1 MDWIWYSQN
10 HIANGLLANPPQFY
24 LPFESDSVSVVTEEH
39 ERTKE
44 MLTNH
49 KICKSALGYLLNLKI
64 KPWLQMKNG
73 VANSIIHQH
82 GLIGKTSNRQK
93 EFNEQVKNNL
103 DDYFLT
109 LEMLASPTST
119 RFVREQTRTCLRDDD
134 DGGKVVELPPYLS
147 KRKLYRRFC
156 NEQGWEVTTSASIG
170 IDKITKQ
177 REDAN
182 YVCTSWPTFLAYWK
196 SEYPHIV
203 QRRPS
208 EDICDQCFLYCNA
221 FRHRLVQQRA
231 AVISST
237 KQ

>member
-119 RFVREQTRTCLRDDD
+119 RFVREQTRILACVTTMMEGRWLSCHHI
-134 DGGKVVELPPYLS
+134 YLS
-147 KRKLYRRFC
+147 ENC
-156 NEQGWEVTTSASIG
+156 IG
-170 IDKITKQ
+170 
-177 REDAN
+177 
-182 YVCTSWPTFLAYWK
+182 
-196 SEYPHIV
+196 
-203 QRRPS
+203 
-208 EDICDQCFLYCNA
+208 A
-221 FRHRLVQQRA
+221 FVMNKDGR
-231 AVISST
+231 
-237 KQ
+237 